1 MSKMLAAG
9 VIALCVTAS
18 PLAYAQTA
26 ANAATPSAADWNS
39 LTDMRIDVVKAALK
53 LTPDQEKYWSA
64 IEDAIR
70 ARAKNRQ
77 ARMSEIEKRVTSL
90 REGNPVEVLRNR
102 DPVDFLQWRSDALA
116 QRSAELKQLAD
127 AWQPL
132 SATLTPEQKQRLR
145 FFAEN
150 ILRLVPRA
158 IDVRRMQHEDES
170 DED

>member
-26 ANAATPSAADWNS
+26 ANAATPSAAEWNS

-70 ARAKNRQ
+70 ARAKKSTGSPHRSGK
-77 ARMSEIEKRVTSL
+77 A
-90 REGNPVEVLRNR
+90 G
-102 DPVDFLQWRSDALA
+102 DFIA
-116 QRSAELKQLAD
+116 
-127 AWQPL
+127 
-132 SATLTPEQKQRLR
+132 
-145 FFAEN
+145 
-150 ILRLVPRA
+150 
-158 IDVRRMQHEDES
+158 
-170 DED
+170 